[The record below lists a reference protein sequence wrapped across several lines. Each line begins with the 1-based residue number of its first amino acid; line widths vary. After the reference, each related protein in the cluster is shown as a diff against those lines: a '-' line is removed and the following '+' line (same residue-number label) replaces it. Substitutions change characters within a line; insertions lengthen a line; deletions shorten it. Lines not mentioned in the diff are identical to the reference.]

1 MDLNKLNDKQKEAIL
16 YTDGPLLILAGAG
29 SGKTKV
35 LTYKVAYLIDEKN
48 VSPYNILAI
57 TFTNKAANE
66 MKERIHSLV
75 GDLADHIQISTFHSF
90 GLKIVRENYK
100 LLGYQSNFTIIDA
113 DDSVS
118 VIKKILKELDLD
130 PKFYNPNNIKNKIS
144 GAKNEMM
151 GPNEYE
157 KYANT
162 EFEKIVVK
170 IYQKYSD
177 RLIRSNSLDFDDLL
191 LLPIRLFKEYPYIL
205 QQYQERYKYIL
216 IDEYQDTNEVQ
227 YILSKMISAKY
238 KNICVVGDN
247 DQAIYSWRGAN
258 YKNILNFESDY
269 ENTKVILL
277 EENYRSTQMILD
289 AANNVIKNNKYRK
302 DKNLWC
308 TNDKGIKIKYFR
320 ANDEEKEAEYVINEI
335 KRKVNEDKLSYDDI
349 VVLYRTNAQSRILE
363 EKFLK
368 AHLPY
373 RVVGSLH
380 FYDRKEIKDLMSYLK
395 LIYNDKDDESLQRI
409 INVPKRGIGQ
419 ATVDKLS
426 HLAIENNQSMYETI
440 NFGKELEFK
449 KIIEELKQL
458 NGKTTL
464 TELVEAVL
472 DKTGMKQGLESEK
485 SIEADTRLEN
495 LEEFKSIT
503 KSFEESK
510 GIVSLE
516 DFLAE
521 LALVSD
527 ISEHKES
534 KENIS
539 LMTIHSVKGLEFDTV
554 FIVGLEEG
562 LFPHINCLI
571 DSSSL
576 EEERRLCYVGITRA
590 KKELHFVNAR
600 RRMLYGRDQVNPPSR
615 FINEVGEEFIECKE
629 EINNKQEITI
639 NKEEMLYEADINYNV
654 GDKVIH
660 NEFGEGIVVEVT
672 NTLLT
677 IAFSHQYGIK
687 KFIKNHKSIKKI

>member
-1 MDLNKLNDKQKEAIL
+1 MNLNGLNDRQKEAVL

-48 VSPYNILAI
+48 ISPYNILAI
-57 TFTNKAANE
+57 TFTNKASNE
-66 MKERIHSLV
+66 MKERITSLV
-75 GDLADHIQISTFHSF
+75 GDLANNIQISTFHSF
-90 GLKIVRENYK
+90 GLKIIREHYK
-100 LLGYQSNFTIIDA
+100 ALGYQSNFTIIDA
-113 DDSVS
+113 NDSVS
-118 VIKKILKELDLD
+118 VIKKILRELDLD
-130 PKFYNPNNIKNKIS
+130 PKFYNPNQIKNKIS

-151 GPNEYE
+151 DPNQYE

-170 IYQKYSD
+170 VYKKYSD
-177 RLIRSNSLDFDDLL
+177 RLMRSNSLDFDDLL
-191 LLPIRLFKEYPYIL
+191 LLPIKLFKEYPEVL
-205 QQYQERYKYIL
+205 RTYQERYQYIL

-227 YILSKMISAKY
+227 YILTKMISAKY

-247 DQAIYSWRGAN
+247 DQSIYSFRGAN

-269 ENTKVILL
+269 EKAKVILL
-277 EENYRSTQMILD
+277 EENYRSTQNILD

-308 TNDKGIKIKYFR
+308 NNDKGLKIRYYR
-320 ANDEEKEAEYVINEI
+320 ANDEKEEAHYVINEI
-335 KRKVNEDKLSYDDI
+335 KRKVSDDNI
-349 VVLYRTNAQSRILE
+349 TYNDIAVLYRTNAQSRTFEEALLE
-363 EKFLK
+363 

-373 RVVGSLH
+373 RVVGSVH
-380 FYDRKEIKDLMSYLK
+380 FYDRKEIKDLMCYLK
-395 LIYNDKDDESLQRI
+395 LIYNDKDDESLHRI
-409 INVPKRGIGQ
+409 INVPKRGIGD
-419 ATVDKLS
+419 ATVEKLNK
-426 HLAIENNQSMYETI
+426 LATTNNTSVYEAI
-440 NFGKELEFK
+440 GSGKELEFK
-449 KIIEELKQL
+449 HIIEELKKIS
-458 NGKTTL
+458 GEITL
-464 TELVEAVL
+464 TELIEAVL
-472 DKTGMKQGLESEK
+472 DKSGMKEELEDEK
-485 SIEADTRLEN
+485 SVIADARLEN

-503 KSFEESK
+503 KGFEETR

-527 ISEHKES
+527 INEHKES

-562 LFPHINCLI
+562 LFPHINSLM
-571 DSSSL
+571 DSNGL
-576 EEERRLCYVGITRA
+576 EEERRLCYVAITRA
-590 KKELHFVNAR
+590 KKELHFLNAR
-600 RRMLYGRDQVNPPSR
+600 RRMLYGKDQINPPSR
-615 FINEVGEEFIECKE
+615 FIEEVGEDYIESKE
-629 EINNKQEITI
+629 NTNNKQETII
-639 NKEEMLYEADINYNV
+639 NKEEMLYESDMNYGV

-660 NEFGEGIVVEVT
+660 NEYGEGIIVEVT

-677 IAFSHQYGIK
+677 IAFSHQFGIK
-687 KFIKNHKSIKKI
+687 KFIKNHKSIRKI